1 MPEPEHL
8 DPENPRPRIFLR
20 NRMRLKRGAAMQFLK
35 GKDDFLH
42 QTKKRLRV
50 PDHPELCTWN
60 LVAAGSEKPIVF
72 GETLPDEPQELIQ
85 IWKLE
90 DWSTLYTSIF
100 AFSEEDWYRRLGQ
113 SLSDEGQ
120 ELLVNV
126 TSGSQIERRDFW
138 GNGGRQERVYIY
150 EQVRV
155 PFGTAHKYLREL
167 NWFST
172 QVKKEGWKLIW
183 AAGQITAQ
191 PSTLCTLW
199 QAPSLPGVDRS
210 LSALLSNPATYPRYV
225 TFLDLASERERKIYY
240 PLFTEKLD
248 ELIANGDSPVV
259 IPDLPDSTL

>member
-1 MPEPEHL
+1 MPEPDL
-8 DPENPRPRIFLR
+8 ENPKPQIFLR

-50 PDHPELCTWN
+50 PDHPELCTWS
-60 LVAAGSEKPIVF
+60 LIAAGSEKPIVF
-72 GETLPDEPQELIQ
+72 GESLPEEPQELIQ
-85 IWKLE
+85 IWRLD

-113 SLSDEGQ
+113 SLSDEEQ
-120 ELLVNV
+120 ELLVNI
-126 TSGSQIERRDFW
+126 TSGSQIQPRDPWGERK
-138 GNGGRQERVYIY
+138 QERVYVY

-155 PFGTAHKYLREL
+155 PFGTAHQYLREL
-167 NWFST
+167 NWFGT
-172 QVKKEGWKLIW
+172 QVIDHGWKRIW

-199 QAPSLPGVDRS
+199 QVPSLQEVDAT
-210 LSALLSNPATYPRYV
+210 LTALLSNPATYPRYV
-225 TFLDLASERERKIYY
+225 RFLDLASELERKIYY

-248 ELIANGDSPVV
+248 ELIQNGDSPVV
-259 IPDLPDSTL
+259 IPDLPDTTI